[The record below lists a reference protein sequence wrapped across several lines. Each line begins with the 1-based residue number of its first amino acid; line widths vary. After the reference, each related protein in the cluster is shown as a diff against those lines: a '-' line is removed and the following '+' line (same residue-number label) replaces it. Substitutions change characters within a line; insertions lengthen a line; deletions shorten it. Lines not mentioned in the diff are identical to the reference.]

1 MAYDVTEGEK
11 VQDKEERPK
20 HCTLGDA
27 LGQGSGE
34 GDADVDVEELWS
46 PGEISQDRAVS
57 VMLMEVSRWAVS
69 VLCCE
74 RKLDWNGSYST
85 SYRS

>member
-27 LGQGSGE
+27 LGQGSRE
-34 GDADVDVEELWS
+34 GDADVEMS